1 MIERNLPT
9 LIFGNVVVEPSLRGG
24 ELRVY
29 DEDWRSYST
38 GRHRAVQRK
47 NPLDELRQEMDSE
60 TAHRFSEHFL
70 QHVEDELEATYPGG
84 IERARWELC
93 RWLLQDKD
101 E

>member
-9 LIFGNVVVEPSLRGG
+9 LIFGNVVIESSLLGG

-29 DEDWRSYST
+29 GEDWRSYST
-38 GRHRAVQRK
+38 GGDRAVQLK
-47 NPLDELRQEMDSE
+47 YPLDELRREIDSE

-93 RWLLQDKD
+93 RWLLQDED